1 MKMGWLGQILVPPLY
16 FLCLANPGVE
26 VREGGLSSI
35 QGEPGNILSRDLW
48 ARTLCKPC
56 RSFLQ

>member
-1 MKMGWLGQILVPPLY
+1 MKMSWLGRILVPPPY
-16 FLCLANPGVE
+16 FPYLANPGVE
-26 VREGGLSSI
+26 VREGPLSSI
-35 QGEPGNILSRDLW
+35 QGELGNILSRDLW